1 MGVEVHGNSVVTEVD
16 YMGVTVKDKETGE
29 ERRINCAC
37 KVWAAG
43 VQASPLGET
52 LAEQSDGTEIDRAGR
67 VVVEPDL
74 SIKGHPNVF
83 VLGDMASVPNVPG
96 VAQGAIQGAK
106 YATKTI
112 KRMIAGTDDPAT
124 RVPFKYFDKGSMAT
138 ISRHHAVAKVG
149 KVEVPAKQ
157 WPELVD
163 GLVSASLAEG
173 VALTTKAA
181 SLTALGYLCEE
192 VQDPDDI
199 EQAARDKIL
208 AAIVNNC
215 APTAVLEVR
224 RAAIKGLLHS
234 LDFAECVATR
244 RRRSGRPRRAAP
256 LRRQAAAPP
265 CRRAAV
271 PPRPLFPPQGKL
283 WRRARERA
291 RRHRQRGVRV
301 HVRRERR
308 RGAPGGV

>member
-1 MGVEVHGNSVVTEVD
+1 LSSLLPPLLPRPLAAAAQND
-16 YMGVTVKDKETGE
+16 ALAE
-29 ERRINCAC
+29 ERSAR
-37 KVWAAG
+37 WLSLDAG
-43 VQASPLGET
+43 VRAAVKHDLVLSLSAAAPL
-52 LAEQSDGTEIDRAGR
+52 ARQSA
-67 VVVEPDL
+67 
-74 SIKGHPNVF
+74 
-83 VLGDMASVPNVPG
+83 
-96 VAQGAIQGAK
+96 AQ
-106 YATKTI
+106 
-112 KRMIAGTDDPAT
+112 
-124 RVPFKYFDKGSMAT
+124 
-138 ISRHHAVAKVG
+138 AVAKVG